1 MIGILIVEQGITK
14 GLCFRI
20 WFNFAIIMKELI
32 ESIGRQL
39 NEAIQIGVNAG
50 FKIGDKKFNSVLVCG
65 LGGSGIG
72 GKIISLLVNEEIKV
86 PFILSNDY
94 NIPACVDGSTL
105 LIASSYS
112 GNTEETL
119 AAVREGHK
127 RGAEIVVITS
137 GGELLEM
144 AQQNNWNHL
153 VVPKGQ
159 QPRAMLVYSLVQQL
173 YILRKYN
180 LIADKELIN
189 LSEVT
194 SFLEGEKYH
203 IQNDALR
210 IAKHFHLKT
219 PVIYSGSYFEGI
231 AIRFRQQLNE
241 NAKMLCWNHVL
252 PEMTHNELVGWAGG
266 NETIS
271 VVYLKTDFDHP
282 RTNYRW
288 EISKEIIAKKT
299 PHVGEI
305 RAKGKNRLAQNFYLI
320 HLTDWVSFY
329 LSELKKIDAVE
340 VNVINHLK
348 TEMSKHK

>member
-1 MIGILIVEQGITK
+1 
-14 GLCFRI
+14 
-20 WFNFAIIMKELI
+20 MKELI
-32 ESIGRQL
+32 ESIGKQL
-39 NEAIQIGVNAG
+39 TEAIRIGSSAE
-50 FKIGDKKFNSVLVCG
+50 FKTTDRQYTSVLVCG

-94 NIPACVDGSTL
+94 SIPACVNSNTL

-112 GNTEETL
+112 GNTEETIS
-119 AAVREGHK
+119 AVREGK
-127 RGAEIVVITS
+127 NRGAEIVVITS

-144 AQQNNWNHL
+144 AQQNSWNHL

-180 LIADKELIN
+180 LISDIELLN
-189 LSEVT
+189 LSNVT
-194 SFLEGEKYH
+194 TFLESEKNH
-203 IQNDALR
+203 IQEDAMR
-210 IAKHFHLKT
+210 IANHFHLKT

-266 NETIS
+266 NESIS

-288 EISKEIIAKKT
+288 EISKEIIARKT
-299 PHVGEI
+299 PHVTEI
-305 RAKGKNRLAQNFYLI
+305 RAKGISRLAQNFYLI
-320 HLTDWVSFY
+320 HLTDWISYY
-329 LSELKKIDAVE
+329 LSELKKIDVVE

>member
-1 MIGILIVEQGITK
+1 
-14 GLCFRI
+14 
-20 WFNFAIIMKELI
+20 MKELI
-32 ESIGRQL
+32 ESIGKQV
-39 NEAIQIGVNAG
+39 NEAMQIGSKAEFIVT
-50 FKIGDKKFNSVLVCG
+50 DKKINSVLVCG

-94 NIPACVDGSTL
+94 TIPACVDSNTL

-119 AAVREGHK
+119 SAVREGNK

-137 GGELLEM
+137 GGELLEL
-144 AQQNNWNHL
+144 ALSHRWNHQ

-159 QPRAMLVYSLVQQL
+159 QPRAMLVYSLVQQI
-173 YILRKYN
+173 YILKKYN
-180 LIADKELIN
+180 LISDKELIN
-189 LSEVT
+189 LSEVV
-194 SFLEGEKYH
+194 SFLESEKN
-203 IQNDALR
+203 QVQDEAMR
-210 IAKHFHLKT
+210 VAKHLHLKT

-266 NETIS
+266 NDTIS

-299 PHVGEI
+299 PHVTEI

-320 HLTDWVSFY
+320 HLTDWVSYY

>member
-1 MIGILIVEQGITK
+1 
-14 GLCFRI
+14 
-20 WFNFAIIMKELI
+20 MKELI
-32 ESIGRQL
+32 ESIGKQVQ
-39 NEAIQIGVNAG
+39 EAIQIGSSAKLNTS
-50 FKIGDKKFNSVLVCG
+50 DKRFNSVLVCG

-94 NIPACVDGSTL
+94 NIPACIDNKTL

-119 AAVREGHK
+119 AAVREGNK

-137 GGELLEM
+137 GGELLEL
-144 AQQNNWNHL
+144 ALSNGWNHL

-173 YILRKYN
+173 FILQDYK
-180 LIADKELIN
+180 LISDKELTN
-189 LSEVT
+189 LADVV
-194 SFLEGEKYH
+194 SFLESEKN
-203 IQNDALR
+203 QVQDEAMR
-210 IAKHFHLKT
+210 IAKHLHMKT

-266 NETIS
+266 NDTIS

-288 EISKEIIAKKT
+288 EISKDIIAKKT
-299 PHVGEI
+299 PHVTEI

-320 HLTDWVSFY
+320 HLTDWVSYY

>member
-1 MIGILIVEQGITK
+1 
-14 GLCFRI
+14 
-20 WFNFAIIMKELI
+20 MKELI
-32 ESIGRQL
+32 ESIVKQI
-39 NEAIQIGVNAG
+39 NEAIQIGLKGNFNVS
-50 FKIGDKKFNSVLVCG
+50 DKSINSVLVCG

-94 NIPACVDGSTL
+94 NIPACVNGNTL

-112 GNTEETL
+112 GNTEETI
-119 AAVREGHK
+119 AAVREGKK

-144 AQQNNWNHL
+144 VQENGWNHL

-159 QPRAMLVYSLVQQL
+159 QPRTMLVYSLVQQL

-180 LIADKELIN
+180 LISDIELTN
-189 LSEVT
+189 LSDV
-194 SFLEGEKYH
+194 SAFLESEKNH
-203 IQNDALR
+203 IQEDAMR
-210 IAKHFHLKT
+210 IAKHLHLKT

-266 NETIS
+266 NESIS
-271 VVYLKTDFDHP
+271 VVYFKTDFDHP

-288 EISKEIIAKKT
+288 EISKEIIAQKT
-299 PHVGEI
+299 PHVAEI
-305 RAKGKNRLAQNFYLI
+305 RAKGKSRLAQNFYLI
-320 HLTDWVSFY
+320 HLTDWVSYY

-348 TEMSKHK
+348 SEMSKHK

>member
-1 MIGILIVEQGITK
+1 
-14 GLCFRI
+14 
-20 WFNFAIIMKELI
+20 MKELI
-32 ESIGRQL
+32 ESIVKQI
-39 NEAIQIGVNAG
+39 NEAIQIGLKGNFNVS
-50 FKIGDKKFNSVLVCG
+50 DKSINSVLVCG

-72 GKIISLLVNEEIKV
+72 GKIISLLVNEEIQV

-94 NIPACVDGSTL
+94 NIPACVNGNTL

-112 GNTEETL
+112 GNTEETI
-119 AAVREGHK
+119 AAVREGKK

-144 AQQNNWNHL
+144 AQENGWNHL

-159 QPRAMLVYSLVQQL
+159 QPRTMLVYSLVQQL

-180 LIADKELIN
+180 LISDIELTN
-189 LSEVT
+189 LSDV
-194 SFLEGEKYH
+194 SAFLESEKNH
-203 IQNDALR
+203 IQEDAMR
-210 IAKHFHLKT
+210 IAKHLHLKT

-266 NETIS
+266 NESIS
-271 VVYLKTDFDHP
+271 VVYFKTDFDHP

-288 EISKEIIAKKT
+288 EISKEIIAQKT
-299 PHVGEI
+299 PHVAEI

-320 HLTDWVSFY
+320 HLTDWVSYY

>member
-1 MIGILIVEQGITK
+1 
-14 GLCFRI
+14 
-20 WFNFAIIMKELI
+20 MKELI
-32 ESIGRQL
+32 ESIVKQI
-39 NEAIQIGVNAG
+39 NEAIQIGLKGNFNVS
-50 FKIGDKKFNSVLVCG
+50 DKKINSVLVCG

-94 NIPACVDGSTL
+94 NIPACVNGNTL

-112 GNTEETL
+112 GNTEETI
-119 AAVREGHK
+119 AAVREGKK

-144 AQQNNWNHL
+144 AQENGWNHL

-159 QPRAMLVYSLVQQL
+159 QPRTMLVYSLVQQL

-180 LIADKELIN
+180 LISDIELTN
-189 LSEVT
+189 LSDV
-194 SFLEGEKYH
+194 SAFLESEKNH
-203 IQNDALR
+203 IQEDAMR
-210 IAKHFHLKT
+210 IAKHLHLKT

-266 NETIS
+266 NESIS
-271 VVYLKTDFDHP
+271 VVYFKTDFDHP

-288 EISKEIIAKKT
+288 EISKEIIAQKT
-299 PHVGEI
+299 PHVAEI

-320 HLTDWVSFY
+320 HLTDWVSYY